1 MRGQYTF
8 SCSFVFLRI
17 HEKVKFV
24 YVQQQ
29 IAPPDSLYS
38 SLSHSLSS
46 VQAEGREGVDV
57 TLLARH
63 LSLQGPVAANY
74 YTSEWDVTVEH
85 ACPASASTPLDSES
99 NRRGGRQCDPVPS
112 SPFQGRGSDPPHA
125 TSELCT

>member
-1 MRGQYTF
+1 MCNNNMLPLTP
-8 SCSFVFLRI
+8 STHL
-17 HEKVKFV
+17 
-24 YVQQQ
+24 
-29 IAPPDSLYS
+29 PPP
-38 SLSHSLSS
+38 SLSHSISS

-85 ACPASASTPLDSES
+85 ACPASASTP
-99 NRRGGRQCDPVPS
+99 RQCDPVPS

-125 TSELCT
+125 TSEPCT